1 MSVSRRGFLKHA
13 GTGLVTTAGVLALPG
28 SASAASH
35 GMRVSGSGSYALG
48 PFPHGDDPNGQA
60 YLITDLGFDET
71 MVYCKVT
78 TNFEPLMFTAHNPAY
93 SGRLAAHTFFMDMQ
107 STRIDSLEVQDGPD
121 GFPQAIYRGVMSSET
136 RVGLHGDPNQMIFIE
151 HEIAYDCVAE
161 DDNAGTPVEV
171 AISKNLFSMTGH
183 FSPGGGHHAL
193 FGPMFTFKGTLTGGN
208 IVIEKGVD
216 GQIPVLTFTNT
227 TNAARGM
234 EALVGDGWLLNLSG
248 VTPNV
253 PIYLKIWRED
263 ADGGV
268 TDFGVTGPYGGQS
281 DAQGMWSHSGTFDSA
296 VVGTWRMKAVVGDPD
311 STERSATIRFNVMS
325 S

>member
-1 MSVSRRGFLKHA
+1 
-13 GTGLVTTAGVLALPG
+13 
-28 SASAASH
+28 
-35 GMRVSGSGSYALG
+35 MRVSGSGSYALG

-78 TNFEPLMFTAHNPAY
+78 TNFEPLIFPTAERGNVP
-93 SGRLAAHTFFMDMQ
+93 LPAHTFFMDMQ

-121 GFPQAIYRGVMSSET
+121 GFPEAIYRGVMSSET

-171 AISKNLFSMTGH
+171 AISKNVFSMKGY
-183 FSPGGGHHAL
+183 FSPEGGHHAL
-193 FGPMFTFKGTLTGGN
+193 FGPEFTFAGTLTSGN
-208 IVIEKGVD
+208 IVVEKGVD

-248 VTPNV
+248 VTPDV

-263 ADGGV
+263 ADGVV
-268 TDFGVTGPYGGQS
+268 TDFGVTGPHGGPS

-311 STERSATIRFNVMS
+311 STERSATIRVNVMS

>member
-13 GTGLVTTAGVLALPG
+13 GTGLATTAGVLAFPG
-28 SASAASH
+28 SARAASH

-78 TNFEPLMFTAHNPAY
+78 TNFEPLIFPTAERGNVP
-93 SGRLAAHTFFMDMQ
+93 LPAHTFFMDMQ

-121 GFPQAIYRGVMSSET
+121 GLSKAIYRGVMSSET

-171 AISKNLFSMTGH
+171 AISKNFFSMTGH
-183 FSPGGGHHAL
+183 FSPGGGHRAL

-234 EALVGDGWLLNLSG
+234 EALVGDGWRLNLNG
-248 VTPNV
+248 VTSNA

-268 TDFGVTGPYGGQS
+268 IDLGVSGPYGGLS
-281 DAQGMWSHSGTFDSA
+281 DDQGMWSHFGSFDST

-311 STERSATIRFNVMS
+311 STERSANIRFNVMS

>member
-78 TNFEPLMFTAHNPAY
+78 TNFEPLIFPTAELGSVP
-93 SGRLAAHTFFMDMQ
+93 LPAHTFFMDMQ

-121 GFPQAIYRGVMSSET
+121 GLSKAIYRGVMSSET

-171 AISKNLFSMTGH
+171 AISKNFFSMTGH
-183 FSPGGGHHAL
+183 FSPGGGHHML
-193 FGPMFTFKGTLTGGN
+193 FGPQFTFEGTLTGGN

-216 GQIPVLTFTNT
+216 GQVPMLTFTNT
-227 TNAARGM
+227 TDAARSM
-234 EALVGDGWLLNLSG
+234 EALVGDGWRLDLSG
-248 VTPNV
+248 VTANV

-268 TDFGVTGPYGGQS
+268 TDFGVTGPHGGQS
-281 DAQGMWSHSGTFDSA
+281 DAQGMWSNSGAFDST
-296 VVGTWRMKAVVGDPD
+296 VVGPWWLKAVVGERD
-311 STERSATIRFNVMS
+311 SPERSATIQFTVMS

>member
-13 GTGLVTTAGVLALPG
+13 GTGLVTTAGVLAFPG
-28 SASAASH
+28 SARAASH

-78 TNFEPLMFTAHNPAY
+78 TNFEPLIFPTAELGNVP
-93 SGRLAAHTFFMDMQ
+93 LPAHTFFMDMQ

-121 GFPQAIYRGVMSSET
+121 GLSKAIYRGVMSSET
-136 RVGLHGDPNQMIFIE
+136 RVGSYRNPDYLFVE

-171 AISKNLFSMTGH
+171 AISKNSFSMTGH
-183 FSPGGGHHAL
+183 FSEGGGHHSL
-193 FGPMFTFKGTLTGGN
+193 FGRDFTFAGTLTSGN

-227 TNAARGM
+227 TDAARGM
-234 EALVGDGWLLNLSG
+234 AALVGDGWRLNLNG
-248 VTPNV
+248 VTADA

-268 TDFGVTGPYGGQS
+268 IDLGVSGPYGRRS
-281 DAQGMWSHSGTFDSA
+281 DAQGMWSHPGSFDST

-311 STERSATIRFNVMS
+311 STERSANIRFNVMS

>member
-107 STRIDSLEVQDGPD
+107 STRIDSLVVQDGPD
-121 GFPQAIYRGVMSSET
+121 GFPRALYTGVMSSET
-136 RVGLHGDPNQMIFIE
+136 RVGPHGDPNQLRFIE

-161 DDNAGTPVEV
+161 DENAGTLVQV
-171 AISKNLFSMTGH
+171 AISKNFFSMTGH
-183 FSPGGGHHAL
+183 FSPGGGHHSL
-193 FGPMFTFKGTLTGGN
+193 FGPKFTFEGTLASGN
-208 IVIEKGVD
+208 IIIEKGVD
-216 GQIPVLTFTNT
+216 GQVPMLTFTNT
-227 TNAARGM
+227 TDAARGM
-234 EALVGDGWLLNLSG
+234 EALVGDGWHLDLSG

-253 PIYLKIWRED
+253 DIYLKIWHKD
-263 ADGGV
+263 PSGVV
-268 TDFGVTGPYGGQS
+268 TDFGVTGPHGGQS
-281 DAQGMWSHSGTFDSA
+281 DAQGMWSNSGAFDST
-296 VVGTWRMKAVVGDPD
+296 VVGTWWLKAVVGERD
-311 STERSATIRFNVMS
+311 SPERSATIQFTVMS